1 MKNIQIKGI
10 HSATEVPEDL
20 AGSKISRANRRT
32 SHTKS
37 ATVGGILLI
46 RLHLTE
52 YRATH
57 AKPERH
63 PLMND
68 PVGDDGIGAA
78 IDSRVC
84 KI

>member
-10 HSATEVPEDL
+10 HSATELREDR
-20 AGSKISRANRRT
+20 AGSKISSAKRRM

-52 YRATH
+52 YHATP

-68 PVGDDGIGAA
+68 LVGDNGIGAA

-84 KI
+84 EI